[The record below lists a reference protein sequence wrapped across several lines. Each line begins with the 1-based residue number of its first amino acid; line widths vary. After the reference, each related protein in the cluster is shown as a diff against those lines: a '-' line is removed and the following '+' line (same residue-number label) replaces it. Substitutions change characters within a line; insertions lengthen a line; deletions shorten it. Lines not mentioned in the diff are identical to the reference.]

1 MSGTE
6 YVLEMRNVSKTFPGV
21 KALDGV
27 TFCVKPG
34 LVHALMG
41 ENGAG
46 KSTLMKCAFGLYR
59 PDSGGIFMNGTPVQF
74 TSPRHA
80 LDHGI
85 AMIHQELQPIR
96 TRSAMEN
103 VWVGRIPYLKRFG
116 VHWVD
121 EKKLFRD
128 TEKIL
133 SELEIHI
140 DPRVKAGTLSASNC
154 QLLEIAR
161 AVSSEAGILIM
172 DEPTSSLT
180 EAETELL
187 FRIIGKLTEKGV
199 AIIYISHKIEEVLKI
214 SQEVTILRDGKL
226 VGTWPTSE
234 LNSDLIVKRMV
245 GREMN
250 NRFPPKSHSPSGVCL
265 EVRNFTSAEKNSF
278 FDVNLTLRKGEI
290 LGIGGLVGAQRTEL
304 VEAIFG
310 LRPIRSGTLL
320 INGKETVIDC
330 PEKAIRSRIALL
342 TEERRASGIFP
353 KLSVLEN
360 MTVAKQTTER
370 AAYKTGF
377 FLNDGLRRK
386 DADRYVGAFSIKTPS
401 LSALI
406 QNLSGGN
413 QQKVLLGRWML
424 TDPEILILDEPTRG
438 IDVGAKYEIYCLM
451 ERMASEGK
459 AIMMISS
466 EMPELLGLSDRI
478 AVMCEGRLSG
488 VLDGA
493 TATDEDV
500 MRLASSYQP
509 AIEKGTYETIQL

>member
-1 MSGTE
+1 MNGTD
-6 YVLEMRNVSKTFPGV
+6 YVFELRNVSKTFPGV
-21 KALDGV
+21 KALDDV

-46 KSTLMKCAFGLYR
+46 KSTLMKCAFGLYD
-59 PDSGGIFMNGTPVQF
+59 PDEGEILINGSPVQF
-74 TSPRHA
+74 SNPRHA

-103 VWVGRIPYLKRFG
+103 VWVGRIPYKKKFG

-121 EKKLFRD
+121 DKKLLRD
-128 TEKIL
+128 TEAL
-133 SELEIHI
+133 LNELEICI
-140 DPRVKAGTLSASNC
+140 DPRVKVGTLSASNC

-161 AVSSEAGILIM
+161 AVSSDAKILIM

-180 EAETELL
+180 DAEAELL
-187 FRIIGKLTEKGV
+187 FKIIRKLTEKGV
-199 AIIYISHKIEEVLKI
+199 AIIFISHKIDDVLKI
-214 SQEVTILRDGKL
+214 SQEVTIMRDGKK
-226 VGTWPTSE
+226 VGTWPASE
-234 LNSDLIVKRMV
+234 LDTDLIVKRMV

-250 NRFPPKSHSPSGVCL
+250 NRFPTKAHSPGEVCL
-265 EVRNFTSAEKNSF
+265 EIRNFTSAAAHSF
-278 FDVNLTLRKGEI
+278 VDVNLTLRKGEI
-290 LGIGGLVGAQRTEL
+290 LGIGGLVGSQRTEL
-304 VEAIFG
+304 VESIFG
-310 LRPIRSGTLL
+310 LRPIRTGTLWL
-320 INGKETVIDC
+320 NGIETVIDR
-330 PEKAIRSRIALL
+330 PDKAIQNRIALL
-342 TEERRASGIFP
+342 TEERRLSGIFP
-353 KLSVLEN
+353 KLSVMEN
-360 MTVAKQTTER
+360 MTVAKQTMDR
-370 AAYKTGF
+370 SVYKRGF
-377 FLNDGLRRK
+377 FLDDGLRKK
-386 DADRYVGAFSIKTPS
+386 DARQFVEAFAIKTPS
-401 LSALI
+401 LSTLV

-451 ERMASEGK
+451 ERMAADGK
-459 AIMMISS
+459 AILMISS

-488 VLDGA
+488 ILDGA

-500 MRLASSYQP
+500 MRLASSYKTT
-509 AIEKGTYETIQL
+509 IETGAA